1 MKMSQRIKILD
12 FMKKYG
18 SITPNEA
25 KEAFGCMRLA
35 ARIGELRDM
44 GYAIGTR
51 MKTGKNRD
59 GGKTSFAEYYLIEE
73 DNHE

>member
-1 MKMSQRIKILD
+1 MKISQRVKILD
-12 FMKKYG
+12 YMRKYG
-18 SITPNEA
+18 SITPREA
-25 KEAFGCMRLA
+25 DDAFGCMRLA
-35 ARIGELRDM
+35 SRIGELREM

-59 GGKTSFAEYYLIEE
+59 GDPTNFAEYYLIEE